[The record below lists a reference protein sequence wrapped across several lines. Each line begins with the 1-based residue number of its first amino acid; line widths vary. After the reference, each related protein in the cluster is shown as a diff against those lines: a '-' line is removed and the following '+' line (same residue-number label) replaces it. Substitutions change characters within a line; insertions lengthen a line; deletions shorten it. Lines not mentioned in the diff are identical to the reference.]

1 MGLFKDLK
9 GMTGD
14 LKDIQEM
21 AKDVEKPSLKD
32 GLSQMKGALADVKD
46 QQALVQE
53 VSAGGHQGT
62 ATIKALTA
70 TGREINHMPEMK
82 VDLTVDGNEVSVTQ
96 PVSPALIGSMQPG
109 GEIPVTYIKDDPSKL
124 VLGHIKS

>member
-9 GMTGD
+9 GMKND
-14 LKDIQEM
+14 LGEIQEM
-21 AKDVEKPSLKD
+21 AKGVERPSMKE
-32 GLSQMKGALADVKD
+32 GLSQMKDALGDVKE
-46 QQALVQE
+46 QQALVKE
-53 VSAGGHQGT
+53 VAAGGEQGQ
-62 ATIKALTA
+62 AMIKALAA

-82 VDLTVDGNEVSVTQ
+82 VDLTLDGKDVSVTQ

-109 GEIPVTYIKDDPSKL
+109 AEIPVTYMKDDPSKL